1 METWQRREMSVG
13 LGTVKGKKY
22 IGRTRFRM
30 ENAVKM
36 NLTKMGWMSVDWIK
50 VVQNVRVD
58 TGVREVMFFLEP

>member
-1 METWQRREMSVG
+1 
-13 LGTVKGKKY
+13 
-22 IGRTRFRM
+22 M